1 MRESLGSAVTVAM
14 NPGEDANPHTAG
26 ESSLAHQRRAAARS
40 DTVTESSEKEGE
52 MGAKGDRTVQQVGP
66 QHKNDEALM
75 AELRSARQEKKR
87 ALELLQQRDREAAD
101 ETAELRRQSAL
112 SAERIEVYALRQQAT
127 LQRLAGQESLFQER
141 ESVLE
146 AEIGNL
152 QILLFLLYMH
162 RERLVRTNTLAI
174 KYKILSRSEPR
185 GDCPQRVD
193 SCSAAA
199 AGRLHE
205 QHGTGRG

>member
-1 MRESLGSAVTVAM
+1 M

-40 DTVTESSEKEGE
+40 DTVAESREKEGG
-52 MGAKGDRTVQQVGP
+52 MGAKSDRTAEQVGP
-66 QHKNDEALM
+66 EHKNDEALM
-75 AELRSARQEKKR
+75 AELGRVKQEKKR
-87 ALELLQQRDREAAD
+87 VLELLQQRDREAAD
-101 ETAELRRQSAL
+101 EITELRRQAAL
-112 SAERIEVYALRQQAT
+112 AAERIEVYALRQQAT

-152 QILLFLLYMH
+152 HVLLFPLHMR
-162 RERLVRTNTLAI
+162 RERQVRTNTLAI

-199 AGRLHE
+199 AGRFHE

>member
-1 MRESLGSAVTVAM
+1 M

-40 DTVTESSEKEGE
+40 DTVAESREKEGG
-52 MGAKGDRTVQQVGP
+52 MGAKSDRTAEQVGT

-75 AELRSARQEKKR
+75 AELGRVKQEKKR
-87 ALELLQQRDREAAD
+87 VLELLQQRDREAAD
-101 ETAELRRQSAL
+101 EITELRRQAAL
-112 SAERIEVYALRQQAT
+112 AAERIEVYALRQQAT

-152 QILLFLLYMH
+152 HVLLFPLHMR
-162 RERLVRTNTLAI
+162 RERQVRTNTLAI

-185 GDCPQRVD
+185 GGCPKRVD
-193 SCSAAA
+193 SCSAAP

>member
-1 MRESLGSAVTVAM
+1 MRESLGRAVTVAM
-14 NPGEDANPHTAG
+14 NPDANPHTAG
-26 ESSLAHQRRAAARS
+26 ESSLGHQRRAAARS
-40 DTVTESSEKEGE
+40 DTVVESSEKEGV

-101 ETAELRRQSAL
+101 ETAELRRQAAL

-146 AEIGNL
+146 AEIGN
-152 QILLFLLYMH
+152 FRYCSFYYTCT
-162 RERLVRTNTLAI
+162 ERDWYELTR
-174 KYKILSRSEPR
+174 
-185 GDCPQRVD
+185 
-193 SCSAAA
+193 
-199 AGRLHE
+199 
-205 QHGTGRG
+205 

>member
-1 MRESLGSAVTVAM
+1 M

-40 DTVTESSEKEGE
+40 DTVAESREKEGG
-52 MGAKGDRTVQQVGP
+52 MGAKSDRTAEQVGP
-66 QHKNDEALM
+66 EHKNDEALM
-75 AELRSARQEKKR
+75 AELGRVKQEKKR
-87 ALELLQQRDREAAD
+87 VLELLQQRDREAAD
-101 ETAELRRQSAL
+101 EITELRRQAAL
-112 SAERIEVYALRQQAT
+112 AAERIEVYALRQQAT

-185 GDCPQRVD
+185 GGCPKRVD
-193 SCSAAA
+193 SCSAAP